1 MSWHLRFLP
10 KRRPQP
16 GWPRSRLPEPLT
28 PHEARSRSKVFL
40 QHIPD
45 WHEDRSEPPV
55 SESVGA
61 ECPGEAPH
69 RRGVGTTV
77 AKEIDNREPLLK
89 LSVSSCL
96 EHGVDLLSLLAFP
109 FGDLQNHRL
118 DRLLP
123 GLEGVWHHLE
133 IADAVQAGKAAIRS
147 DIAGRCRHPLR
158 DELDDLDGRLAVS
171 LPGVLHRYETEAE
184 VRDGQVRRYEPQS
197 MAGREWTT
205 MSLHLSRRFWF

>member
-28 PHEARSRSKVFL
+28 LQDARSRSKVFL

-69 RRGVGTTV
+69 RGRVGPTV
-77 AKEIDNREPLLK
+77 AKEIDNREPRLLAD
-89 LSVSSCL
+89 LHCRL
-96 EHGVDLLSLLAFP
+96 DANHGVTGSWLRFP
-109 FGDLQNHRL
+109 VFS
-118 DRLLP
+118 
-123 GLEGVWHHLE
+123 V
-133 IADAVQAGKAAIRS
+133 RS
-147 DIAGRCRHPLR
+147 
-158 DELDDLDGRLAVS
+158 
-171 LPGVLHRYETEAE
+171 
-184 VRDGQVRRYEPQS
+184 
-197 MAGREWTT
+197 W
-205 MSLHLSRRFWF
+205 